1 MANVGTLSGSSG
13 ELVETLEHRSV
24 DICYLLNR
32 RFRGKSVRIISGRA
46 GQYKLLW
53 IRNGKGLRGVGISLA
68 KKWVDKVINISRVS
82 DRMIVNKV
90 LIQRIIISLTSDLTV
105 YIPQSGLDDGQKDD
119 FCDSLV
125 MSLEC

>member
-1 MANVGTLSGSSG
+1 MRT
-13 ELVETLEHRSV
+13 
-24 DICYLLNR
+24 
-32 RFRGKSVRIISGRA
+32 ISGTA
-46 GQYKLLW
+46 GQSKLLC
-53 IRNGKGLRGVGISLA
+53 IRNGKGLRGLISLA
-68 KKWVDKVINISRVS
+68 KKWVDKVINISRVG

-119 FCDSLV
+119 FCGSLI

>member
-1 MANVGTLSGSSG
+1 M
-13 ELVETLEHRSV
+13 
-24 DICYLLNR
+24 
-32 RFRGKSVRIISGRA
+32 RIINGRA

-105 YIPQSGLDDGQKDD
+105 YILQSGLDDGQKDN